1 MYLALVS
8 SPDSRNFIC
17 GNICLKHAGA
27 TVYREAGY
35 TGGLG
40 GTRKNKNIF
49 RDCTSIRL
57 SIFKTL
63 KTSGQCFNNNVILEQ
78 SLMDTDSNRH
88 NAISR
93 LDLFKQFPLSAAPH
107 FNFNFCL

>member
-1 MYLALVS
+1 MALVS

-40 GTRKNKNIF
+40 GTSKHKNF
-49 RDCTSIRL
+49 CRDCTSITL
-57 SIFKTL
+57 SILKTL
-63 KTSGQCFNNNVILEQ
+63 NPRRSLLQALLNFANVG
-78 SLMDTDSNRH
+78 
-88 NAISR
+88 
-93 LDLFKQFPLSAAPH
+93 
-107 FNFNFCL
+107 